1 MPHKL
6 ATLIDIRH
14 ELLAPGKELRGQW
27 RDLQERDVFLLQY
40 GESDETLREG
50 RLVEAKVRGGWGLEA
65 GALRNV
71 IHSPSFPTLL
81 LNPPSPLR
89 HTRDL
94 HTHGLCTSGGTL

>member
-14 ELLAPGKELRGQW
+14 ELLAPGGELRGQW

-50 RLVEAKVRGGWGLEA
+50 RLVEAKVRGM
-65 GALRNV
+65 
-71 IHSPSFPTLL
+71 
-81 LNPPSPLR
+81 
-89 HTRDL
+89 
-94 HTHGLCTSGGTL
+94 GGEGVVCFRGGEGSKGEGGRGGKEGGGGRWKGKEG